1 MEQHIQLKKLQSS
14 CIQMLA
20 PKFSEREALNIIR
33 VLREDILP
41 PDTVI
46 LNEADILRWN
56 DAIQRVLMDEPLAYI
71 TGVSWFLHLKLRV
84 SPAVLIPRPETEELA
99 VMVTKAMKPRPAAK
113 VLDLGTGS
121 GCIALAIKS
130 AIPNIEMHAID
141 ISQAAIDL
149 ARMNARELKMDI
161 HFHIQ
166 DIHDEKQWNKL
177 PVDLDVIVSNPP
189 YIPFNEQS
197 IMSASA
203 LLHEPHQA
211 LFTGDDAL
219 IFYRAIARFGKSH
232 LAPGG
237 MIFVEINEFAGK
249 DTAMVFKDH
258 GYFKVFILQDI
269 NGKDRFI
276 TCTNR

>member
-1 MEQHIQLKKLQSS
+1 
-14 CIQMLA
+14 MLA

-189 YIPFNEQS
+189 YIPLDEQS
-197 IMSASA
+197 IMSASV

-211 LFTGDDAL
+211 LFTGVDAL

-232 LAPGG
+232 LATGG

-276 TCTNR
+276 TCTNG

>member
-1 MEQHIQLKKLQSS
+1 
-14 CIQMLA
+14 MLA